1 MFSPVNLVC
10 NLLMS
15 RRKKERTFSAPMLI
29 SITANNIRGA
39 ANSGLP
45 IAVLAVRIAQQHT
58 LRWASLFGG
67 NLQRSTAQRWKSIW
81 KLKPSDSLL
90 QLRERRDSPEKLFN
104 LTLRQEGGLKGLSGL
119 PSLFSFF
126 PIQTVLTS
134 QSHFYT
140 LNNPVWEEESSKT
153 ELSSWILGEC

>member
-10 NLLMS
+10 DLLMS
-15 RRKKERTFSAPMLI
+15 RRKKDPTFSAPMLV

-45 IAVLAVRIAQQHT
+45 IAVLAVRIAQQRT
-58 LRWASLFGG
+58 LRWTSLFRG
-67 NLQRSTAQRWKSIW
+67 NLHRSTAQRWKSMR

-104 LTLRQEGGLKGLSGL
+104 LTLRKGGGPRGLTGL
-119 PSLFSFF
+119 PSSFSFF
-126 PIQTVLTS
+126 PVQTVASS
-134 QSHFYT
+134 QFHFYT
-140 LNNPVWEEESSKT
+140 QQSCPARPN
-153 ELSSWILGEC
+153 